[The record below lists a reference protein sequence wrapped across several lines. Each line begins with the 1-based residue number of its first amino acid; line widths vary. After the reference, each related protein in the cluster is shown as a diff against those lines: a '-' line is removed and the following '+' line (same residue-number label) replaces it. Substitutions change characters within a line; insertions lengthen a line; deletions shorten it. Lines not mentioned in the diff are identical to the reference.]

1 MSPVCAL
8 WRPPS
13 SSTPTGLP
21 PLEERTTGRQRS
33 RWRGL
38 SQFNTP
44 FEDMKV
50 NAYLV
55 WDPDSKKA
63 VAFDTGADCD
73 PMLEAIDAHGLRAR
87 THLAHSCPR

>member
-1 MSPVCAL
+1 MD
-8 WRPPS
+8 
-13 SSTPTGLP
+13 
-21 PLEERTTGRQRS
+21 
-33 RWRGL
+33 GL
-38 SQFNTP
+38 SFNTP

-73 PMLEAIDAHGLRAR
+73 PMLEAIDAHGLALNSSCSLMLTVITSSSSIVSERE
-87 THLAHSCPR
+87 LAPPGSGA